1 MFLSIR
7 EIRHAKGRFTLIGSV
22 IALMTLLVVML
33 TGLTEGL
40 GKQNT
45 AALESLHPDKVVFAA
60 PSDKEKPEA
69 SFSSSSISEDVLAQV
84 KGESGV
90 EEATPLGTT
99 QTRMEGPT
107 GAQPVAV
114 LGMPEGTQ
122 LPEGRGTVGDGVV
135 VSKTAAEETGVSV
148 GSSITLGGQNVQVKA
163 IAEDSFYSHSPV
175 VWADTATWQDV
186 SHAKPGTVGT
196 AVLVTGSLDGDI
208 PGTVSTNLRKAFDAL
223 PGYASEH
230 GSLVSMQ
237 GFLYGIS
244 ALVTVSFLTVWTLQ
258 RTREISVLAALGA
271 SKRYLFIDALT
282 QAAIVLG
289 IGALIGAL
297 LGAGLGALA
306 QGAVPFEL
314 SAFTVLAP
322 AVIIWLLGLVGSALA
337 VRKVTKVDPQR
348 ALAAA

>member
-7 EIRHAKGRFTLIGSV
+7 EIRYARGRFSLIGAV

-45 AALESLHPDKVVFAA
+45 GALESLHPDQVVFAA
-60 PSDKEKPEA
+60 PTDKEQPEA
-69 SFSSSSISEDVLAQV
+69 SFSASAISKDVLAQV
-84 KGESGV
+84 RGESGV
-90 EEATPLGTT
+90 EQAVPLGAT
-99 QTRMEGPT
+99 QTRMEGST

-114 LGMPEGTQ
+114 LGMTEATQ
-122 LPEGRGTVGDGVV
+122 LPEGRGVVGDGVI
-135 VSKTAAEETGVSV
+135 VSQSAAEAAGAAV
-148 GSSITLGGQNVQVKA
+148 GSAITLGGQDVHVKA

-175 VWADTATWQDV
+175 VWVDTATWQEV

-196 AVLVTGSLDGDI
+196 AVLVRGGLDSEL

-271 SKRYLFIDALT
+271 SKKYLFIDALS

-289 IGALIGAL
+289 VGACIGALCGA
-297 LGAGLGALA
+297 ALGALA

-314 SAFTVLAP
+314 SMFSVCAP
-322 AVIIWLLGLVGSALA
+322 AAIIWLLGLVGAAMA
-337 VRKVTKVDPQR
+337 VRTVTKVDPQR